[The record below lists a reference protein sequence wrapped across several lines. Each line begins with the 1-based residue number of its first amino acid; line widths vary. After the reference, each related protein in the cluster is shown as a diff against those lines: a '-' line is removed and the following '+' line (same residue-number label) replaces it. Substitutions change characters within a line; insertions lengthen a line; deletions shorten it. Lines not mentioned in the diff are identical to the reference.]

1 MEKLKQELTYEIDK
15 LNDSLKKVDIQITL
29 LKSKEIKKMI
39 SDSSLVSIARKG
51 AYIKKSSNVMGKII
65 SKLTEKKQVVLL
77 DYFDGYLG
85 IFTDSI
91 CGYMNELQI
100 EKNEK
105 IYEFIKLKKQEQKE
119 LKRLEYENKVKLK
132 KVEYAKLEKVY
143 IKKYGQKTYNKL
155 KKGYYW
161 TGMNREM
168 ATISLGSPE
177 DINRTVG
184 SWGVHEQWVY
194 KNIYLYFEN
203 GKLTSF
209 QD

>member
-1 MEKLKQELTYEIDK
+1 MKITTLIIFLVSLNIFSQKTEISDMEKLKQELTYEIDK

-91 CGYMNELQI
+91 CGYMNEL
-100 EKNEK
+100 
-105 IYEFIKLKKQEQKE
+105 
-119 LKRLEYENKVKLK
+119 
-132 KVEYAKLEKVY
+132 
-143 IKKYGQKTYNKL
+143 
-155 KKGYYW
+155 
-161 TGMNREM
+161 
-168 ATISLGSPE
+168 
-177 DINRTVG
+177 
-184 SWGVHEQWVY
+184 
-194 KNIYLYFEN
+194 
-203 GKLTSF
+203 
-209 QD
+209 